1 MKAGT
6 LPRFAA
12 ISIGLAVGF
21 WFYASARNL
30 SETVNFDVTTFLT
43 SLLVSVVVPLVL
55 ASTIVSAYCLWRRA
69 KDWPPPRTLVLFA
82 FSLLLGSLA
91 AEGWMLQDEALFE
104 REVSSLDSKY
114 SRARAWPNQTG
125 SLVFVPGRGIN
136 GTD

>member
-1 MKAGT
+1 MKLLLLLAG
-6 LPRFAA
+6 
-12 ISIGLAVGF
+12 ISLGLVVGF

-43 SLLVSVVVPLVL
+43 SLVVSVVVPLMFVALPVHASQAVRRGAKSWAPRRVL
-55 ASTIVSAYCLWRRA
+55 VAFAASLM
-69 KDWPPPRTLVLFA
+69 
-82 FSLLLGSLA
+82 LGSLA
-91 AEGWMLQDEALFE
+91 AEGWMLRDEAKFAS
-104 REVSSLDSKY
+104 EVSSLDSKY